1 MLVRCG
7 RPPAY
12 FCLSTLI
19 RVLARLKPHPH
30 LHLMLSDPNPVQGF
44 VSIWFEVGWQWV
56 SGFPFGLP
64 MKSVR
69 IKKHGFCC
77 SQSDGNTGFVE
88 MGNRTP
94 PPAPRVEGEWSLRWP
109 AEGNPCPCAEARDAA
124 SLPISGGNPP
134 DAGRRRSRPLA
145 LLSPCGRRCLMSAPP
160 THTSW
165 PPSCGSSPDFRF
177 CSHSK
182 EHAQY

>member
-69 IKKHGFCC
+69 IKKHGFC
-77 SQSDGNTGFVE
+77 
-88 MGNRTP
+88 
-94 PPAPRVEGEWSLRWP
+94 
-109 AEGNPCPCAEARDAA
+109 
-124 SLPISGGNPP
+124 
-134 DAGRRRSRPLA
+134 
-145 LLSPCGRRCLMSAPP
+145 
-160 THTSW
+160 
-165 PPSCGSSPDFRF
+165 
-177 CSHSK
+177 
-182 EHAQY
+182 